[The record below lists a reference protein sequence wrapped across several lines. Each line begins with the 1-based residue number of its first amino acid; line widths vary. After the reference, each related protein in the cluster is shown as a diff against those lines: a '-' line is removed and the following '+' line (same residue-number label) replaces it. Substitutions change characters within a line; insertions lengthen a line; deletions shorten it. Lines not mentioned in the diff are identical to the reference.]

1 MYLDLV
7 QFRCICI
14 CILVFHAWHIE
25 DQSAR
30 QPTKGKKKQSTEKN
44 ESLCWPV
51 CISPGTSTA
60 QRCERKPESV
70 YLHVSAMWLTDRP
83 SSRSASVG
91 QHDSCPENNGT
102 MEWTDAPPARKI
114 NMEDLLIYCKQKL
127 GFIRYLVDFAIC
139 VCCPMAAT
147 LDNQSSFDKFT
158 KSGEEYSTVMLA
170 VLLDIFWKKPDAVK
184 ITTKKTSKCKTSAS
198 STQPKAKCMK
208 IN

>member
-1 MYLDLV
+1 MYLYLHFGV
-7 QFRCICI
+7 SCLAHRRSI
-14 CILVFHAWHIE
+14 
-25 DQSAR
+25 SATANKR
-30 QPTKGKKKQSTEKN
+30 KKETIHRK

-83 SSRSASVG
+83 SSRSPSVG
-91 QHDSCPENNGT
+91 QNDSCPENNGR

-147 LDNQSSFDKFT
+147 LDNRSSFDKFT
-158 KSGEEYSTVMLA
+158 KSGEEYSTVTLA

-184 ITTKKTSKCKTSAS
+184 ITTKK
-198 STQPKAKCMK
+198 PPNAKHLLPRHNQK
-208 IN
+208 PNAWR

>member
-1 MYLDLV
+1 MYLHLV
-7 QFRCICI
+7 QFRCIFI

-30 QPTKGKKKQSTEKN
+30 QPTIGKKKQSTEKK

-83 SSRSASVG
+83 SSRSPSVG
-91 QHDSCPENNGT
+91 QHDSCPENNGR

-114 NMEDLLIYCKQKL
+114 NMEDLLIYRKQKL
-127 GFIRYLVDFAIC
+127 GFIRYLVDFAMC
-139 VCCPMAAT
+139 
-147 LDNQSSFDKFT
+147 
-158 KSGEEYSTVMLA
+158 
-170 VLLDIFWKKPDAVK
+170 LLSNGGYFR
-184 ITTKKTSKCKTSAS
+184 
-198 STQPKAKCMK
+198 
-208 IN
+208 